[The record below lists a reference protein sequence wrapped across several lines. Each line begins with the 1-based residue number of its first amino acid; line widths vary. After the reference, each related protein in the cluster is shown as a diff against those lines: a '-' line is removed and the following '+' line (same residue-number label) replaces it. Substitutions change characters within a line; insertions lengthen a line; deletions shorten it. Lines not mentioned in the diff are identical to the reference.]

1 MMYKVLLCLLLSLF
15 VNQLRADQIVINQ
28 AVDKLL
34 EEAKIILHARGQDKI
49 NVPNLDKT
57 IHKTIFGKIQV
68 NGEFHSSGGL
78 FQDLSSL
85 HRTGD
90 VRMNAQGNKLTLSAS
105 MGLSKL
111 AIDFSHYSFQ
121 LLAIHSEGNIHAECD
136 QNAISAE
143 IALVHNGATC
153 TVELHHA
160 QIGTLEKFD
169 VKMNGPGQLNEVG
182 SLLFTWI
189 LNTFNGNLRSV
200 INSHIEGAIRDSLK
214 KVDLCKMIPH

>member
-1 MMYKVLLCLLLSLF
+1 MRCALVYLLLSVF
-15 VNQLRADQIVINQ
+15 AAELRADQVVINA

-49 NVPNLDKT
+49 QVPNIDKT
-57 IHKTIFGKIQV
+57 IHKTLFGKVQV
-68 NGEFHSSGGL
+68 TGEFHSNGGL
-78 FQDLSSL
+78 FQDTASL

-90 VRMNAQGNKLTLSAS
+90 VTMNAQGNTLTLSAS

-111 AIDFSHYSFQ
+111 AIDFAHYSFK
-121 LLAIHSEGNIHAECD
+121 LLAIHSEGSIHAECD

-143 IALVHNGATC
+143 IAIVHNGAKC
-153 TVELHHA
+153 TVDLHHA
-160 QIGTLEKFD
+160 HIDSLGQFN
-169 VKMNGPGQLNEVG
+169 VKMNGPDQLNEVG

-189 LNTFNGNLRSV
+189 LNTFNDNLRAV
-200 INSHIEGAIRDSLK
+200 INSHIESAIRDSLK